1 MTTVNR
7 NFEYSGGPS
16 NIEYGIAVFDIRLV
30 EGAHN
35 FEVTGRSDHL
45 ISNMTVTK

>member
-1 MTTVNR
+1 MVTLNIH
-7 NFEYSGGPS
+7 SGGPS
-16 NIEYGIAVFDIRLV
+16 NIKYGIAVFDIRLV
-30 EGAHN
+30 EAAHN